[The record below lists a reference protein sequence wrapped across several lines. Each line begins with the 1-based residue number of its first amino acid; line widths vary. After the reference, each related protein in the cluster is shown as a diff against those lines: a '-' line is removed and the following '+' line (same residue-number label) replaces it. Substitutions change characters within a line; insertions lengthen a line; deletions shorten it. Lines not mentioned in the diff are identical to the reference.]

1 MPRSAIVRAAE
12 ASGSSSGLTPPAS
25 AAVALRLPP
34 FVGARLLPF
43 QRESVRFAVAR
54 GGRAILGDDMGLGKT
69 VQAAAVVAHYARLHH
84 ESAAPSPWPLLVV
97 CPSSVKYNWRAELAR
112 WLPELL
118 RVAPRA
124 SGAKRK
130 GRGGGTASSDAQ
142 GLLTSH

>member
-1 MPRSAIVRAAE
+1 MPARRSVPSGDSDGAAGRE
-12 ASGSSSGLTPPAS
+12 LVGMI
-25 AAVALRLPP
+25 AVADALKP
-34 FVGARLLPF
+34 
-43 QRESVRFAVAR
+43 E
-54 GGRAILGDDMGLGKT
+54 
-69 VQAAAVVAHYARLHH
+69 AAAVVAHYAQLHH

-130 GRGGGTASSDAQ
+130 GRGGG
-142 GLLTSH
+142 GGGGGE